1 MASRT
6 VSLEASAY
14 ERLRL
19 AKREGE
25 SFTDTINRILKDSQ
39 PSFSRLA
46 GVLSRED
53 ARRVRS
59 GIQQMRELE
68 RRAEAARLTQS
79 RRRRRGRHA
88 GL

>member
-1 MASRT
+1 MVASRT

-53 ARRVRS
+53 ARLVRK
-59 GIQQMRELE
+59 GIQHMRELE
-68 RRAEAARLTQS
+68 RRAETARLTQN
-79 RRRRRGRHA
+79 RRGRRGRHA
-88 GL
+88 

>member
-53 ARRVRS
+53 ARLVRS
-59 GIQQMRELE
+59 GIQHMRELE
-68 RRAEAARLTQS
+68 RRAEGARLTQN
-79 RRRRRGRHA
+79 RRGRRGRHA
-88 GL
+88 

>member
-1 MASRT
+1 MTSRT

-53 ARRVRS
+53 ARLVRS
-59 GIQQMRELE
+59 GIQRMRELE
-68 RRAEAARLTQS
+68 RRAEADRLTQYPRS
-79 RRRRRGRHA
+79 RRGRHA
-88 GL
+88 